1 MREGGRKGGR
11 KGGRE
16 GGRGG
21 GRDGRESMTHRYS
34 LKIYHFGKWNCTCI
48 LSPHSRTL

>member
-1 MREGGRKGGR
+1 MSRVDAAQPTSPDEGAMLREGGREGGR

-21 GRDGRESMTHRYS
+21 GKERVSYQDPLH
-34 LKIYHFGKWNCTCI
+34 C
-48 LSPHSRTL
+48 